1 MKKWQILWNIIFEIF
16 IFLTG
21 FLLLIWLVPKLLGF
35 FWPFVASWILAL
47 LAAPLCSFLEKHIRL
62 NKHWAS
68 AFVIILV
75 LVMLAGAGYF
85 MITRL
90 GKELIS
96 FLSDT
101 PMYYAYFQKAIK
113 MLGMKLN
120 GVIAPISSDFGNQV
134 QVVFDDLLSQMGSA
148 INEFAPQ
155 SVSML
160 GSAAANVT
168 SGLIGSLVMI
178 LSAYFFIAD
187 RDKMKLTLSK
197 WLPDEL
203 EEQYNNIKG
212 KLMAAMGGFVL
223 AQLKIMGIVFVILMV
238 GFLILKSPYAFLL
251 ALLISF
257 LDLLPVLG
265 TGTVLIPWAVIVL
278 VQGNFHQGIIL
289 IVLYVVCLLARQLL
303 QPKIIGDSIGM
314 DTLPTLVLIY
324 TGYKLRGMSGMIL
337 ALLIGTVVVTLY
349 RLGVF
354 DGKIKRFRFLID
366 EYMHYDDNLH

>member
-75 LVMLAGAGYF
+75 LVILAGAGYF

-278 VQGNFHQGIIL
+278 VQGNFHQCIIL

-354 DGKIKRFRFLID
+354 DGKIKRLRFLID

>member
-75 LVMLAGAGYF
+75 LVILAGAGYF

-134 QVVFDDLLSQMGSA
+134 QVVFDDLLSQMGSV

-278 VQGNFHQGIIL
+278 VQGNFHQCIIL

-337 ALLIGTVVVTLY
+337 ALLIGTVGVTLY

-354 DGKIKRFRFLID
+354 DGKIKRLRFLID

>member
-134 QVVFDDLLSQMGSA
+134 QVVFDDLLSQMGSV

-278 VQGNFHQGIIL
+278 VQGNFHQCIIL

-354 DGKIKRFRFLID
+354 DGKIKRLRFLID

>member
-1 MKKWQILWNIIFEIF
+1 
-16 IFLTG
+16 
-21 FLLLIWLVPKLLGF
+21 
-35 FWPFVASWILAL
+35 
-47 LAAPLCSFLEKHIRL
+47 
-62 NKHWAS
+62 
-68 AFVIILV
+68 
-75 LVMLAGAGYF
+75 

-134 QVVFDDLLSQMGSA
+134 QVVFDDLLSQMGSV

-278 VQGNFHQGIIL
+278 VQGNFHQCIIL

-337 ALLIGTVVVTLY
+337 ALLIGTVGVTLY

-354 DGKIKRFRFLID
+354 DGKIKRLRFLID

>member
-1 MKKWQILWNIIFEIF
+1 MIWF
-16 IFLTG
+16 I
-21 FLLLIWLVPKLLGF
+21 PKLLGF

-47 LAAPLCSFLEKHIRL
+47 MAAPLCSFLEKHIRL
-62 NKHWAS
+62 NKKWAS

-75 LVMLAGAGYF
+75 LVLLAGAGYLL
-85 MITRL
+85 ITKL

-101 PMYYAYFQKAIK
+101 PTYYAYFQKAIK
-113 MLGMKLN
+113 ILGMKLN
-120 GVIAPISSDFGNQV
+120 GMIAPISSDFGNQI
-134 QVVFDDLLSQMGSA
+134 QAVFDDLLSQLGAA
-148 INEFAPQ
+148 INKFAPQ

-178 LSAYFFIAD
+178 LSAYFFIVD
-187 RDKMKLTLSK
+187 RDKMKMVLSK
-197 WLPDEL
+197 WLPDDL
-203 EEQYNNIKG
+203 EMQYNNIKG
-212 KLMAAMGGFVL
+212 KLMAAMGGFFL
-223 AQLKIMGIVFVILMV
+223 AQLKIMGIVFVILLI
-238 GFLILKSPYAFLL
+238 GFFILRSPYAFLL

-265 TGTVLIPWAVIVL
+265 TGTVLIPWALIVL

-289 IVLYVVCLLARQLL
+289 IILYIVCLLARQLL

-324 TGYKLRGMSGMIL
+324 TGYKLKGMSGMIL
-337 ALLIGTVVVTLY
+337 ALLIGTIMMTLY
-349 RLGVF
+349 KLGIF
-354 DGKIKRFRFLID
+354 DNKIKRVRCLID
-366 EYMHYDDNLH
+366 KYMHYEEGI

>member
-75 LVMLAGAGYF
+75 LVILAGAGYF

-134 QVVFDDLLSQMGSA
+134 QVVFDDLLSQMGSV

-354 DGKIKRFRFLID
+354 DGKIKRLRFLID

>member
-75 LVMLAGAGYF
+75 LVILAGAGYF

-134 QVVFDDLLSQMGSA
+134 QVVFDDLLSQMGSV

-278 VQGNFHQGIIL
+278 VQGNFHQCIIL

-354 DGKIKRFRFLID
+354 DGKIKRLRFLID

>member
-134 QVVFDDLLSQMGSA
+134 QVVFDDLLSQMGSV

-354 DGKIKRFRFLID
+354 DGKIKRLRFLID

>member
-75 LVMLAGAGYF
+75 LVILAGAGYF

-101 PMYYAYFQKAIK
+101 PMYYAYFQKAMK

-134 QVVFDDLLSQMGSA
+134 QVVFDDLLSQMGSV

-278 VQGNFHQGIIL
+278 VQGNFHQCIIL

-354 DGKIKRFRFLID
+354 DGKIKRLRFLID

>member
-1 MKKWQILWNIIFEIF
+1 MKKWQILCNIIFEIF
-16 IFLTG
+16 IFLAG
-21 FLLLIWLVPKLLGF
+21 FLLVIWVVPKLLGF

-47 LAAPLCSFLEKHIRL
+47 MAAPLCSFLEKHIRL
-62 NKHWAS
+62 NKKWAS

-75 LVMLAGAGYF
+75 LVLLAGVGYLL
-85 MITRL
+85 ITKL

-96 FLSDT
+96 FLSDAPT
-101 PMYYAYFQKAIK
+101 YYAYFQKAIK
-113 MLGMKLN
+113 ILGMKLN
-120 GVIAPISSDFGNQV
+120 GMIAPISSDFGNQI
-134 QVVFDDLLSQMGSA
+134 QAVFDDLLSQLGTA
-148 INEFAPQ
+148 INKFAPQ

-187 RDKMKLTLSK
+187 RDKMKMVLSK
-197 WLPDEL
+197 WLPDDL
-203 EEQYNNIKG
+203 EMQYNNIKG

-223 AQLKIMGIVFVILMV
+223 AQLKIMGIVFVILLI
-238 GFLILKSPYAFLL
+238 GFFILRSPYAFLL

-265 TGTVLIPWAVIVL
+265 TGTILIPWALIVL

-289 IVLYVVCLLARQLL
+289 IILYIVCLLARQLL

-324 TGYKLRGMSGMIL
+324 TGYKLKGMSGMIL
-337 ALLIGTVVVTLY
+337 ALLIGTIMLTLY
-349 RLGVF
+349 KLGLF
-354 DGKIKRFRFLID
+354 DNKIKRVRCLID
-366 EYMHYDDNLH
+366 KYMHYEEGI

>member
-1 MKKWQILWNIIFEIF
+1 MKRWQIICNIIMEILV
-16 IFLTG
+16 FLAG
-21 FLLLIWLVPKLLGF
+21 FLLLIWIIPKLLGF

-47 LAAPLCSFLEKHIRL
+47 MATPLCSFLEKHIKL

-68 AFVIILV
+68 AFVIIFVLV
-75 LVMLAGAGYF
+75 LLAGAGYLI
-85 MITRL
+85 ITRL

-101 PMYYAYFQKAIK
+101 PMYYSYFQKAIK
-113 MLGMKLN
+113 VIGVKLN
-120 GVIAPISSDFGNQV
+120 DVIAPISSDFGNQI
-134 QVVFDDLLSQMGSA
+134 QVAFDDLLSQMGSA

-155 SVSML
+155 SVSVL

-187 RDKMKLTLSK
+187 RDKMKAVLSK
-197 WLPDEL
+197 WLPEDL
-203 EEQYNNIKG
+203 EMKYNDVKG

-223 AQLKIMGIVFVILMV
+223 AQLKIMGIVFLILMI
-238 GFLILKSPYAFLL
+238 GFLILRSPYAFLL
-251 ALLISF
+251 ALLIAF

-278 VQGNFHQGIIL
+278 IQGNYHQGIIL
-289 IVLYVVCLLARQLL
+289 IVLYVVCLLTRQLL

-324 TGYKLRGMSGMIL
+324 TGYKLKGMGGMIL
-337 ALLIGTVVVTLY
+337 ALLIGTIVMTLY
-349 RLGVF
+349 KLGIF
-354 DGKIKRFRFLID
+354 DKKIKRVRFLID
-366 EYMHYDDNLH
+366 QYIHYDDNMR